1 MTDTSI
7 DEAGPLR
14 LKLDL
19 PGLPPEQAA
28 ALGREIGALD
38 AVEDATAAPT
48 RFALGGIVMLVQL
61 AGGAL
66 ANAGAVA
73 SVVERLVALVRGKGV
88 TGAKIELPGG
98 GSIEVDHAS
107 VEDIERLVAAVDG
120 GRVEAPAAGGG

>member
-1 MTDTSI
+1 MTDTSTSGT
-7 DEAGPLR
+7 APLR

-19 PGLPPEQAA
+19 PGVAA
-28 ALGREIGALD
+28 ESAAELGREIGALD
-38 AVEDATAAPT
+38 AVEAASAAPT

-88 TGAKIELPGG
+88 TGARIELPGG

-107 VEDIERLVAAVDG
+107 VEDIERLVGAIGG
-120 GRVEAPAAGGG
+120 GRVDAPAVGGG